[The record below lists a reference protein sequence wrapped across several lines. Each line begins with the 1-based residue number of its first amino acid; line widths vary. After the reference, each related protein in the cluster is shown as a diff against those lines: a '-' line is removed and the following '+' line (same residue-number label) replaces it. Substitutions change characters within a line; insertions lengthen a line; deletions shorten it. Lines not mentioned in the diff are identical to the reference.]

1 MNVKALA
8 VKTIPGIFD
17 DDATTFVV
25 LDGASVPELL
35 EQMHRLRPEYEC
47 LYRGE
52 LKPDMAE
59 VAPYLVKLVPG
70 SEFAK
75 WICEN
80 GWGKHWGIF
89 VNTHAD
95 LRELHRHLRTLL
107 IVHDSDGKPLY
118 FRFYDPRVLRVFLPT
133 CNAGE
138 LKQLFGPVDSF
149 VSEAENPETATI
161 FRSAGDSLRQD
172 SAKVG
177 E

>member
-1 MNVKALA
+1 MEIKALA

-17 DDATTFVV
+17 EDATTFVV

-35 EQMHRLRPEYEC
+35 DQLYRLRPDYEC

-59 VAPYLVKLVPG
+59 VAPYLVKLAPG
-70 SEFAK
+70 AEFTE
-75 WICEN
+75 WVCEN
-80 GWGKHWGIF
+80 GWGNHWGIF
-89 VNTHAD
+89 VNTRAS

-107 IVHDSDGKPLY
+107 IVHDSAGKPLY

-133 CNAGE
+133 CNAEE

-149 VSEAENPETATI
+149 VMEAESPETAMI
-161 FRSAGDSLRQD
+161 S
-172 SAKVG
+172 
-177 E
+177 